1 MKPQQTLSLLFLF
14 CMVLQHCSP
23 AGNKY
28 MKIAKIDYEAGKK
41 IIPKNKEKFSLGKMF
56 RSIGRGFQSV
66 FRKMNC
72 GGKTKKNNSAINLN
86 STNNKL
92 FMEDLVEVKRRG
104 NRSQEASGAHHFRS
118 NNLLGGN
125 GIQKNPKIQID
136 SSRDKSN
143 LRNQALSNVKGKQL
157 SLAQKPKDR
166 AKMQLVDPRRENA
179 IKSNLKH
186 SQMMSTQPK
195 QTQQLIQKSNP
206 GKPMSDSKW
215 EKEVNQKGLQYLN
228 DFRKSKGLK
237 ALEWEDKVYK
247 AIRPHTQKM
256 MKIDQISHDNFDSRA
271 DKIEKCFKVRQ
282 SAENVAFFSAY
293 EDKSPEDTARKLTDQ
308 WISSP
313 GHRKNMLLPHLTH
326 AGISI
331 LRQGKDKRVYFGTQ
345 FFVRK

>member
-1 MKPQQTLSLLFLF
+1 MKPQQTLSLMIIL
-14 CMVLQHCSP
+14 CMVLLRPCSP

-56 RSIGRGFQSV
+56 RTIGRGFQNV
-66 FRKMNC
+66 FRKMKC
-72 GGKTKKNNSAINLN
+72 GGPKNNSAIN
-86 STNNKL
+86 SSNNKL

-104 NRSQEASGAHHFRS
+104 NRSQEASGAHNFRS
-118 NNLLGGN
+118 NNLLGGS
-125 GIQKNPKIQID
+125 GIPKNPKLEID
-136 SSRDKSN
+136 SARGKSSVRD
-143 LRNQALSNVKGKQL
+143 QALTNLKGNQL
-157 SLAQKPKDR
+157 GLAANSKNRP
-166 AKMQLVDPRRENA
+166 KMQLIEPRQQKTS
-179 IKSNLKH
+179 KSDLKNK
-186 SQMMSTQPK
+186 QMVSTQSKRPN
-195 QTQQLIQKSNP
+195 QIIQKS
-206 GKPMSDSKW
+206 KPLSDSRW
-215 EKEVNQKGLQYLN
+215 EKEVNIKGLQYLN

-237 ALEWEDKVYK
+237 ALEWEEKVYK
-247 AIRPHTQKM
+247 AIRPHTQQM
-256 MKIDQISHDNFDSRA
+256 MKIDKISHDNFDSRA
-271 DKIEKCFKVRQ
+271 DKIEKSFKVRQ

-293 EDKSPEDTARKLTDQ
+293 EDKSPDETARKLTDQ